1 MSEPHATGRTTP
13 LDATPSS
20 GGDRG
25 RWLALAVVLSGA
37 FMILLDATIVN
48 VAIPSI
54 QQSLRASYGTI
65 EWVVSGYALA
75 YGLLLVPAGRLG
87 DRYGHKRLFLI
98 GLAGFTAA
106 SALCGAAQTPAQLVA
121 CRVLQGV
128 MAGVLNPP
136 ILAVIQIAFAPR
148 ERGRA
153 FSWYGAVAGVST
165 AAGPLLGGLL
175 ISWDL
180 HGWDWRPIFLLNV
193 PIGAVAL
200 LAATRLLP
208 SSRGRGG
215 DLDPVGVAL
224 VSAAMLLIT
233 YPLVEGRDAGQPAW
247 A

>member
-1 MSEPHATGRTTP
+1 M
-13 LDATPSS
+13 
-20 GGDRG
+20 
-25 RWLALAVVLSGA
+25 VLSGA

-175 ISWDL
+175 VAWDL
-180 HGWDWRPIFLLNV
+180 HGWGWRPIFMINV
-193 PIGAVAL
+193 PVGAVAL
-200 LAATRLLP
+200 VLASRLP
-208 SSRGRGG
+208 RVRGRGG
-215 DLDPVGVAL
+215 ELDAVGLAL
-224 VSAAMLLIT
+224 VAAAMLLIT
-233 YPLVEGRDAGQPAW
+233 YPLVQGQSAGWPAW
-247 A
+247 TFVSLAAAVPTLALFAAWELRRLR